1 MELLAFV
8 FCSAGLLLLFGFSA
22 QDFEHRQR
30 TKKLRQKVRAAKAKP
45 RKDPLRTLVQEVKQI
60 LAIQGMQGAM
70 TAVWGASVGLSVCGV
85 VVCRLLGNL
94 FLVPVVVAVC
104 ATVPFFV
111 IKLQWQHKERRF
123 TEELEAALGSITTS
137 YLRGNNTIL
146 AAVQENIP
154 TIKAPVS
161 QVFRLFVVQAT
172 LIDSRTETALL
183 AMKRMV
189 HNTVFHEWVDAVI
202 RCQADYK
209 LKNTLPPILEKFSD
223 ERTVAAETAVIMDAP
238 RRTFWIMLATACVA
252 PALVWFIYEDWG
264 RVLFDTVPG
273 KLLLT
278 LHFAVVAVTFFV
290 GLYVMQP
297 VTAKGA
303 EK

>member
-22 QDFEHRQR
+22 QDFEPRQR

-45 RKDPLRTLVQEVKQI
+45 RKDPVRAMVQEVKQI

-70 TAVWGASVGLSVCGV
+70 TAVWGASVGLSICGV

-94 FLVPVVVAVC
+94 FLAPVVVAVC

-202 RCQADYK
+202 RCQADHK

-238 RRTFWIMLATACVA
+238 RRTFWVMLATACVA

-297 VTAKGA
+297 VAAKGA
-303 EK
+303 DK